1 MTTCDDI
8 VKGCGRDL
16 NNNKHIYT
24 CGTNNWHCPLCKA
37 QAQTASKILNEEL
50 EWIKIFNEYTL
61 LGTDPI
67 SKNVAEKRIAFI
79 QSELD
84 KLKAML

>member
-1 MTTCDDI
+1 MSPQSCGVEYLDRLSHTKE
-8 VKGCGRDL
+8 VKKFTKYCS
-16 NNNKHIYT
+16 
-24 CGTNNWHCPLCKA
+24 LCKL